1 MRPYVWFQAEVVDM
15 DREVQFLL
23 YNMPEDSGKV
33 QVVIKDETI
42 WCTQK
47 AMAQLFG
54 VGVPAV
60 SKHLKNIFEEGELS
74 PEMTISK
81 METVINR
88 GKRGEVNEFI
98 DFYNLDAII
107 AVGYRVSSLKATRFR
122 QWATK
127 ILNEYIRK
135 GFAMDDERLKQGTAL
150 FGKDYF
156 RELLERV
163 RSIRASERRIW
174 QQITDIY
181 AECSIDYDRNSKT
194 TRDFYAMV
202 QNRFHYAITG
212 QTAAEIVYT
221 KADHTKEHMGMTT
234 WKNSPN
240 GRILKSDVTVAKNYL
255 QEKEIRQ
262 LERTVAGYFDYIED
276 LIEREN
282 TFNMEQFAASINE
295 FLTFRR
301 YKTLPDKGKISAA
314 QAKKKAEDEY
324 ALFDPTQQID
334 SDFDKEVRKILKDGE

>member
-1 MRPYVWFQAEVVDM
+1 
-15 DREVQFLL
+15 
-23 YNMPEDSGKV
+23 MPEDSGKV

-88 GKRGEVNEFI
+88 GKRGEVNDFI

-181 AECSIDYDRNSKT
+181 AECSIDYDRSAKT

-212 QTAAEIVYT
+212 QTAAEIIYT
-221 KADHTKEHMGMTT
+221 KADHTKENMGLTT
-234 WKNSPN
+234 WKNAPD
-240 GRILKSDVTVAKNYL
+240 GRVLKSDVSIAKNYL

-301 YKTLPDKGKISAA
+301 YQILPDKGKISAA

-334 SDFDKEVRKILKDGE
+334 SDFDKEVRKMLKDGE

>member
-1 MRPYVWFQAEVVDM
+1 ME
-15 DREVQFLL
+15 REVQFLL
-23 YNMPEDSGKV
+23 YNMPEDSGNV
-33 QVVIKDETI
+33 QVVIREETI

-74 PEMTISK
+74 QEMTVSK

-88 GKRGEVNEFI
+88 GKRGEVNELI
-98 DFYNLDAII
+98 DFYSLDAII
-107 AVGYRVSSLKATRFR
+107 AVGYRINSVKATRFR

-135 GFAMDDERLKQGTAL
+135 GFAMDDERLKQGTAV

-181 AECSIDYDRNSKT
+181 AECSIDYDRNSPT
-194 TRDFYAMV
+194 THDFYAMI

-212 QTAAEIVYT
+212 QTAAEIVYSN
-221 KADHTKEHMGMTT
+221 ADHTKPNMGLTT
-234 WKNSPN
+234 WKNAPQ
-240 GRILKSDVTVAKNYL
+240 GRILKSDVSIAKNYL

-282 TFNMEQFAASINE
+282 TFNMEQFAASVNE

-301 YKTLPDKGKISAA
+301 YQILPDKGKISAA

-334 SDFDKEVRKILKDGE
+334 SDFDKEVRKMLEDNKN

>member
-1 MRPYVWFQAEVVDM
+1 MSKEI
-15 DREVQFLL
+15 QFLL
-23 YNMPEDSGKV
+23 YSLPDEEGKV
-33 QVVIKDETI
+33 QVVIKDETL

-54 VGVPAV
+54 VQRPAIT
-60 SKHLKNIFEEGELS
+60 KHLGNIFREGELDEKVVCS
-74 PEMTISK
+74 ILELTTEHGAI
-81 METVINR
+81 E
-88 GKRGEVNEFI
+88 GKTQSTPTK
-98 DFYNLDAII
+98 FYSLDAII

-127 ILNEYIRK
+127 ILHEYIKK
-135 GFAMDDERLKQGTAL
+135 GFVMDDERLKQGTAV

-156 RELLERV
+156 SELLERV

-181 AECSIDYDRNSKT
+181 AECSTDYDKNAPT
-194 TRDFYAMV
+194 TRDFYAMI

-221 KADHTKEHMGMTT
+221 KADHTKEHMGLTT
-234 WKNSPN
+234 WKNAPD
-240 GRILKSDVTVAKNYL
+240 GRILKSDVSIAKNYL

-262 LERTVAGYFDYIED
+262 LERAVTGFFDYIED

-282 TFNMEQFAASINE
+282 TFNMEQFSASVNE
-295 FLTFRR
+295 FLAFRR
-301 YKTLPDKGKISAA
+301 YQILPDKGKISAA
-314 QAKKKAEDEY
+314 EAKQKAENEY
-324 ALFDPTQQID
+324 DIFNRTQRID
-334 SDFDKEVRKILKDGE
+334 SDFDKEIRGMLGNQ

>member
-1 MRPYVWFQAEVVDM
+1 MSKEI
-15 DREVQFLL
+15 QFLL
-23 YNMPEDSGKV
+23 YSLPDEEGKV
-33 QVVIKDETI
+33 QVVIKDETL

-54 VGVPAV
+54 VQRPAIT
-60 SKHLKNIFEEGELS
+60 KHLGNIFREGELDEKVVCS
-74 PEMTISK
+74 ILELTTEHGAI
-81 METVINR
+81 E
-88 GKRGEVNEFI
+88 GKTQSTPTK
-98 DFYNLDAII
+98 FYSLDAII

-127 ILNEYIRK
+127 ILHEYIKK
-135 GFAMDDERLKQGTAL
+135 GFVMDDERLKQGTAV

-181 AECSIDYDRNSKT
+181 AECSTDYDKNAPT
-194 TRDFYAMV
+194 TRDFYAMI

-221 KADHTKEHMGMTT
+221 KADHTKEHMGLTT
-234 WKNSPN
+234 WKNAPD
-240 GRILKSDVTVAKNYL
+240 GRILKSDVSIAKNYL

-262 LERTVAGYFDYIED
+262 LERAVTGFFDYIED

-282 TFNMEQFAASINE
+282 TFNMEQFSASVNE
-295 FLTFRR
+295 FLAFRR
-301 YKTLPDKGKISAA
+301 YQILPDKGKISAA
-314 QAKKKAEDEY
+314 EAKQKAENEY
-324 ALFDPTQQID
+324 DIFNRTQRID
-334 SDFDKEVRKILKDGE
+334 SDFDKEIRGMLGDQ

>member
-1 MRPYVWFQAEVVDM
+1 MKTWGKTMSNEIP
-15 DREVQFLL
+15 FLL
-23 YNMPEDSGKV
+23 YTMPEADGKV
-33 QVVIKDETI
+33 QVVIRDETL

-54 VGVPAV
+54 VGVPAI

-74 PEMTISK
+74 ADSVISK
-81 METVINR
+81 METTATD
-88 GKRGEVNEFI
+88 GKQYTTS
-98 DFYNLDAII
+98 FYSLDSII

-127 ILNEYIRK
+127 ILNEYIKK
-135 GFAMDDERLKQGTAL
+135 GFAMDDDRLKQGTAV

-181 AECSIDYDRNSKT
+181 AECSTDYDKNSPT
-194 TRDFYAMV
+194 TRDFYAMM

-212 QTAAEIVYT
+212 QTAAEIIYS
-221 KADHTKEHMGMTT
+221 KADHTKDHMGLTT
-234 WKNSPN
+234 WKNAPD
-240 GRILKSDVTVAKNYL
+240 GRVLKSDVSIAKNYL

-262 LERTVAGYFDYIED
+262 LERAVSSYFDYIENQ
-276 LIEREN
+276 IERHN
-282 TFNMEQFAASINE
+282 AFNMKQFAASVNK
-295 FLTFRR
+295 FLTFND
-301 YKTLPDKGKISAA
+301 YQILPDKGKISAA

-324 ALFDPTQQID
+324 DIFNKTQRID
-334 SDFDKEVRKILKDGE
+334 SDFDKEVRGLLDGE

>member
-1 MRPYVWFQAEVVDM
+1 MN
-15 DREVQFLL
+15 REVQFLL

-60 SKHLKNIFEEGELS
+60 SKHLKNIFEEGELMADS
-74 PEMTISK
+74 VISK
-81 METVINR
+81 METTATDAKTYEIS
-88 GKRGEVNEFI
+88 
-98 DFYNLDAII
+98 YYSLDAII

-181 AECSIDYDRNSKT
+181 AECSIDYDRNSQT

-212 QTAAEIVYT
+212 QTAAEIIYT

-234 WKNSPN
+234 WKNAPD
-240 GRILKSDVTVAKNYL
+240 GRILKSDVSIAKNYL

-282 TFNMEQFAASINE
+282 TFNMEQFAASVNE

-301 YKTLPDKGKISAA
+301 YQILPDRGRISAA

-324 ALFDPTQQID
+324 TLFDPTQQID
-334 SDFDKEVRKILKDGE
+334 SDFDKEVRKMLKNRE